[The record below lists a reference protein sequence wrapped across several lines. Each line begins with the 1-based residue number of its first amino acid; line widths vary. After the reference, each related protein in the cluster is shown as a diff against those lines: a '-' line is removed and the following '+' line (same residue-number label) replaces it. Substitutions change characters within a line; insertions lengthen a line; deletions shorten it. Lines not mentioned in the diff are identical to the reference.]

1 MKCKIKKLLVAI
13 IAILVVIAAAVI
25 FAIWI
30 TKSAVPLWTFLIPA
44 MVDRLD

>member
-1 MKCKIKKLLVAI
+1 MKLRINTGLMWISVA
-13 IAILVVIAAAVI
+13 LAVI

-44 MVDRLD
+44 IVDKLD

>member
-1 MKCKIKKLLVAI
+1 MKLKINTGLMWISVA
-13 IAILVVIAAAVI
+13 LAVI

-44 MVDRLD
+44 IVDKLD